1 MVYTKVLTRLTLNNG
16 WRQIDCK
23 LCDIKI
29 VYICNLLNIKIMFS
43 SMLLFFEFTA
53 PEIMLI
59 LFVVLLL
66 FGGEKLPGLAKG
78 LGKGIREFKDASEGV
93 KREITNQIDTF
104 QAKKEAEAAAAP
116 VQNPATN
123 PVSEVPV
130 APTEAPAVI
139 EHHDIVPVAEIGAT
153 AAIAEPVRN
162 TAPVADPFKVH
173 ETPVEHVTPEPAN
186 TTTEEHKA

>member
-1 MVYTKVLTRLTLNNG
+1 LAYTKVLTRLTLSFG
-16 WRQIDCK
+16 WRQIDLK

-29 VYICNLLNIKIMFS
+29 VYICNLLDIKIMFS
-43 SMLLFFEFTA
+43 SVLLFFEFTA

-104 QAKKEAEAAAAP
+104 QAKKEAEAAA
-116 VQNPATN
+116 VQNPVTN

-130 APTEAPAVI
+130 APTEMPAVI
-139 EHHDIVPVAEIGAT
+139 EHHDTVPVAEIGSL
-153 AAIAEPVRN
+153 AAVEAVKN
-162 TAPVADPFKVH
+162 TAPVADPFKVK
-173 ETPVEHVTPEPAN
+173 EIPAEEPVIPAAA
-186 TTTEEHKA
+186 TTTHEEHKA

>member
-1 MVYTKVLTRLTLNNG
+1 
-16 WRQIDCK
+16 
-23 LCDIKI
+23 
-29 VYICNLLNIKIMFS
+29 MFS
-43 SMLLFFEFTA
+43 SVLLFFEFTA

-104 QAKKEAEAAAAP
+104 QAKKDAEAAA

-123 PVSEVPV
+123 PVSDVPT
-130 APTEAPAVI
+130 APSEAPAVI
-139 EHHDIVPVAEIGAT
+139 EHHDTVPVAEIGSF
-153 AAIAEPVRN
+153 AAVEPVKVENTTPVAEPAHV
-162 TAPVADPFKVH
+162 K
-173 ETPVEHVTPEPAN
+173 ETPVEPVIPAAAN
-186 TTTEEHKA
+186 TAHEEHKA

>member
-1 MVYTKVLTRLTLNNG
+1 
-16 WRQIDCK
+16 
-23 LCDIKI
+23 
-29 VYICNLLNIKIMFS
+29 MFS
-43 SMLLFFEFTA
+43 QVFLFFEFTA

-93 KREITNQIDTF
+93 KREITSQIDTF
-104 QAKKEAEAAAAP
+104 QAKKEAEAAATVAAQTP
-116 VQNPATN
+116 VTNPVTN

-130 APTEAPAVI
+130 APTEMPAVI
-139 EHHDIVPVAEIGAT
+139 EHHEEAIVPVAEIGSVASV
-153 AAIAEPVRN
+153 AEPVKN

-173 ETPVEHVTPEPAN
+173 EATVEHVTPEPAN
-186 TTTEEHKA
+186 TAAQEEHKA

>member
-1 MVYTKVLTRLTLNNG
+1 
-16 WRQIDCK
+16 
-23 LCDIKI
+23 
-29 VYICNLLNIKIMFS
+29 MFS
-43 SMLLFFEFTA
+43 SVLLFFEFTA

-104 QAKKEAEAAAAP
+104 QAKKDAEAAA

-123 PVSEVPV
+123 PVSDVPT

-139 EHHDIVPVAEIGAT
+139 EHHDTVPVAEIGSV
-153 AAIAEPVRN
+153 AEVESVKN
-162 TAPVADPFKVH
+162 TTPVADPFKVR
-173 ETPVEHVTPEPAN
+173 ETPVEPIIPAAAN
-186 TTTEEHKA
+186 TTHEENKA

>member
-1 MVYTKVLTRLTLNNG
+1 
-16 WRQIDCK
+16 
-23 LCDIKI
+23 
-29 VYICNLLNIKIMFS
+29 MFS
-43 SMLLFFEFTA
+43 QVFLFFEFTA

-93 KREITNQIDTF
+93 KREITSQIDTF
-104 QAKKEAEAAAAP
+104 QAKKEAEAAA

-123 PVSEVPV
+123 PVSDVPV

-139 EHHDIVPVAEIGAT
+139 EHHDTVPVAEIGSL
-153 AAIAEPVRN
+153 AAVEPVKNTMPIAEP
-162 TAPVADPFKVH
+162 AHLK
-173 ETPVEHVTPEPAN
+173 ETPIERVVPEPAN
-186 TTTEEHKA
+186 TAHEEHKA